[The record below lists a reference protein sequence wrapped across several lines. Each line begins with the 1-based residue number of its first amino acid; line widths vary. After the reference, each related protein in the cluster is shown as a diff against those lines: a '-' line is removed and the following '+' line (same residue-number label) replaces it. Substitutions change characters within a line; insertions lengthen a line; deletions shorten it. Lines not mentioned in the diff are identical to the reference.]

1 MRALI
6 LNDRPWHYECYIHI
20 LDFCLTHNIFVEI
33 MEMKPDWVGM
43 KDFYETQF
51 SSHVKYIK
59 HVLFNKDR
67 DFLDRSRKP
76 YDLIF
81 MPTDF
86 PCMEN
91 YLPHIKKGSDLD
103 KKIIFIDHAPEIRNH
118 LSNHVDIRYFTNQK
132 QHAYTC
138 INLVD
143 LNQKKLALSKEN
155 NLNIFFCANQENIDK
170 EKEISRMLSFGKNV
184 HIYWATKN
192 PGFKGSEEYNSQ
204 QITFLK
210 SCTQKELHDTLLKCH
225 YVYVPNYTH
234 RDYKNTAT
242 TGILGSA
249 FSFLCQTIFPD
260 RNYNQSYK
268 LYSPIEWSSNIELN
282 HNPNIEL
289 VEKER
294 AELINHRNK
303 VFSSF
308 LPKLKHKLYTTTLN
322 YNQPELTDNIYN
334 QLSKPHQKCNIDIEI
349 LDNGSTKEKAKST
362 TLSLSENL
370 FFGGGVDVLL
380 KKFLESDNEYFAVIN
395 NDILFHGDR
404 FFDSLI
410 DEMVEHDLS
419 LHSPSVINSTINQC
433 SWSQMW
439 NWHTKTVRT
448 VDFIDWMFPVMR
460 RDLAELIVEFPKE
473 LHLGWGLDFYSGIIA
488 QKNNLK
494 VGVSDNITVN
504 HLVSNTFKSGN
515 IEITEN
521 KFSTDAK
528 NNMNKYFL
536 NSKYKNQFLQMRQNN
551 FVGHYKP

>member
-1 MRALI
+1 
-6 LNDRPWHYECYIHI
+6 
-20 LDFCLTHNIFVEI
+20 
-33 MEMKPDWVGM
+33 
-43 KDFYETQF
+43 
-51 SSHVKYIK
+51 
-59 HVLFNKDR
+59 
-67 DFLDRSRKP
+67 
-76 YDLIF
+76 
-81 MPTDF
+81 
-86 PCMEN
+86 
-91 YLPHIKKGSDLD
+91 
-103 KKIIFIDHAPEIRNH
+103 
-118 LSNHVDIRYFTNQK
+118 
-132 QHAYTC
+132 
-138 INLVD
+138 
-143 LNQKKLALSKEN
+143 
-155 NLNIFFCANQENIDK
+155 
-170 EKEISRMLSFGKNV
+170 
-184 HIYWATKN
+184 
-192 PGFKGSEEYNSQ
+192 
-204 QITFLK
+204 
-210 SCTQKELHDTLLKCH
+210 
-225 YVYVPNYTH
+225 
-234 RDYKNTAT
+234 
-242 TGILGSA
+242 
-249 FSFLCQTIFPD
+249 
-260 RNYNQSYK
+260 
-268 LYSPIEWSSNIELN
+268 
-282 HNPNIEL
+282 L